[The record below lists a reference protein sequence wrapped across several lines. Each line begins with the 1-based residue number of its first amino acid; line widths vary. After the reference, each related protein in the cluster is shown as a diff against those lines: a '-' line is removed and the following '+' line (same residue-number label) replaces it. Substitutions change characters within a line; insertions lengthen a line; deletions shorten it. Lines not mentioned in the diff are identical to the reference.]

1 VSRRFTIGFKP
12 GVLRESREKAGL
24 RLDDLERLSGIARG
38 ELRLYE
44 GGRAPSPDRLAVLAR
59 ILGID
64 PLDFVDRGAVGHGLR
79 GLRIAS
85 GIRLGELQLRLGL
98 SGQQLTYL
106 ETGRRRSLPGGLAES
121 LAAAFGVP
129 VREVRAAFAWDV
141 AQHEAAAGTG
151 GDEAA
156 ARVEA
161 ARRGSAGVRRPRLP
175 ADRQAFSGEA
185 LRRRREERGL
195 SIADLRRLSGI
206 STQDLTA
213 YESGQVPGPGRL
225 VRLGQAF
232 GVSPL
237 ELLDRDVIGY
247 GLRALRT
254 AAGLQRADAA
264 IGADLTT
271 IQLQKLEEG
280 ITRRLAP
287 GLAERL
293 ASALGTSPA
302 AVLAAHQWDL
312 ANFDAMGN
320 AGRPAPH

>member
-1 VSRRFTIGFKP
+1 VSGRFDIGFKP
-12 GVLRESREKAGL
+12 GVLRGNREKAGL
-24 RLDDLERLSGIARG
+24 SLDDLERLSGITKG

-44 GGRAPSPDRLAVLAR
+44 GGRAPSPDRLALLAR

-64 PLDFVDRGAVGHGLR
+64 PLDFVDRDAVGYGLR
-79 GLRIAS
+79 ALRIAS
-85 GIRLGELQLRLGL
+85 GIRLGELQLRLGM
-98 SGQQLTYL
+98 SGPQLTYL
-106 ETGRRRSLPGGLAES
+106 ETGRRRSLPDELAES

-129 VREVRAAFAWDV
+129 VRAVRAAFAWDI

-151 GDEAA
+151 REGAA

-161 ARRGSAGVRRPRLP
+161 ARRGSAGVRRPQPR
-175 ADRQAFSGEA
+175 ADKQAFSGEA
-185 LRRRREERGL
+185 LRQRREERGL

-206 STQDLTA
+206 SSQDLTA

-225 VRLGQAF
+225 VQLGQAF

-264 IGADLTT
+264 IAADVTT
-271 IQLQKLEEG
+271 IQLRKLEEG
-280 ITRRLAP
+280 ITRRLAS
-287 GLAERL
+287 GQAERL
-293 ASALGTSPA
+293 ARVLGTSAA
-302 AVLAAHQWDL
+302 AVVAAHQWDL
-312 ANFDAMGN
+312 ANFDAMGF
-320 AGRPAPH
+320 APPAPH